1 MRMNLVTGK
10 MEEGEG
16 DPALAG
22 AHHRNID
29 RDIDTALRR
38 IAKEERAK
46 RKAERLKLKADR
58 ATAKALLLE
67 SGEDMVAIMQES
79 INRGEPKMTKA
90 QIMKRLK
97 SEAWYNPPVVI
108 ELHARMVKDGRL

>member
-38 IAKEERAK
+38 IRKEERAK
-46 RKAERLKLKADR
+46 LKAERLKFKEDR
-58 ATAKALLLE
+58 AAAKAILLE
-67 SGEDMVAIMQES
+67 VGEDMVAIMHTVLLHNPPAPT
-79 INRGEPKMTKA
+79 IT
-90 QIMKRLK
+90 QIWKRLQ
-97 SEAWYNPPVVI
+97 SEAWYSPSVVI

>member
-46 RKAERLKLKADR
+46 RKAERLKFKADR
-58 ATAKALLLE
+58 ATAKALLLDR
-67 SGEDMVAIMQES
+67 GEDMVAIMQDV
-79 INRGEPKMTKA
+79 INRTDPKATKA
-90 QIMKRLK
+90 QIMKRLR

-108 ELHARMVKDGRL
+108 ELHAWLVKDGKL

>member
-38 IAKEERAK
+38 IAKEDRVK
-46 RKAERLKLKADR
+46 RKAERLKLKADQV
-58 ATAKALLLE
+58 TAKAILAE
-67 SGEDMVAIMQES
+67 SGEDMVAIMQDI
-79 INRGEPKMTKA
+79 INRTEPKTTKA
-90 QIMKRLK
+90 QILKRLK

-108 ELHARMVKDGRL
+108 ELHARLVKDGKL

>member
-38 IAKEERAK
+38 IAKEELAK

-58 ATAKALLLE
+58 ATAKALLLDR
-67 SGEDMVAIMQES
+67 GEDMVAIMQDI
-79 INRGEPKMTKA
+79 INRTEPKTTKA
-90 QIMKRLK
+90 QILKRLK

-108 ELHARMVKDGRL
+108 ELHARLVKDGKL